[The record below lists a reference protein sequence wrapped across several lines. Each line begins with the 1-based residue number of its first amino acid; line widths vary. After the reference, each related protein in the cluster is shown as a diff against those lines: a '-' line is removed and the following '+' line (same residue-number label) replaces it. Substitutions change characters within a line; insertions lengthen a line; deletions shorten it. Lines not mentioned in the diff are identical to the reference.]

1 MNIEDDIWNL
11 PVGMRCHNAFKRNG
25 IKNLADLV
33 KMTKFDLLMLDN
45 LGKKSVQEIV
55 EVLAEM
61 GLSLSVGPEDHYRWV
76 QMGKQVNRQLKGL
89 ANMRDEFNHRESETE
104 EQSTWMERTG
114 GYARDM
120 TLRDYYAGLALQGQL
135 SMPELCVAI
144 NSGSAT
150 VTGLCASCFEWADAM
165 LKTREEK

>member
-1 MNIEDDIWNL
+1 MKEDTTTID
-11 PVGMRCHNAFKRNG
+11 P
-25 IKNLADLV
+25 
-33 KMTKFDLLMLDN
+33 
-45 LGKKSVQEIV
+45 
-55 EVLAEM
+55 
-61 GLSLSVGPEDHYRWV
+61 
-76 QMGKQVNRQLKGL
+76 
-89 ANMRDEFNHRESETE
+89 
-104 EQSTWMERTG
+104 TWMELTG

-165 LKTREEK
+165 LKARDAK

>member
-1 MNIEDDIWNL
+1 MNIEDDIWSL

-89 ANMRDEFNHRESETE
+89 ANMKEEFNHKESKTE
-104 EQSTWMERTG
+104 EQLTWMKKTG

-120 TLRDYYAGLALQGQL
+120 TLRDHYAGLAMLGFTAKYGNDGNHKARSSQAYE
-135 SMPELCVAI
+135 M
-144 NSGSAT
+144 
-150 VTGLCASCFEWADAM
+150 ADAM
-165 LKTREEK
+165 LKAREAK